1 MKKLLFTASLI
12 CSLGLVHAQE
22 KIEVKKGNESYNE
35 VGNHESIIMS
45 IPYTNMDDANKAL
58 KKELK
63 DWKGK
68 VDEKDNQFF
77 MDDGELKEMGE
88 NTFDAYAKL
97 YKDVEEKIYVA
108 IAINLGG
115 AYMTEAEHP
124 DKYRTIKKKLY
135 EFCQNTAREGLSNQ
149 IKEAED
155 VLKDQEKELKDLQ
168 KDKEDHEEDIA
179 EKKEE
184 IKELEAEVDKNVENQ
199 EAQKKKISNQK
210 NMINELNN
218 LKTNFK

>member
-1 MKKLLFTASLI
+1 
-12 CSLGLVHAQE
+12 
-22 KIEVKKGNESYNE
+22 
-35 VGNHESIIMS
+35 MS
-45 IPYTNMDDANKAL
+45 TPRN
-58 KKELK
+58 
-63 DWKGK
+63 
-68 VDEKDNQFF
+68 
-77 MDDGELKEMGE
+77 
-88 NTFDAYAKL
+88 
-97 YKDVEEKIYVA
+97 DVEDKIFVA

-135 EFCQNTAREGLSNQ
+135 EFCQNTARDGLSDQ

-155 VLKDQEKELKDLQ
+155 VLKDQEKDLKDLQ

-184 IKELEAEVDKNVENQ
+184 IKELEGQVEKNVQDQ
-199 EAQKKKISNQK
+199 ESQKKKINLQK
-210 NMINELNN
+210 SIIKELNE